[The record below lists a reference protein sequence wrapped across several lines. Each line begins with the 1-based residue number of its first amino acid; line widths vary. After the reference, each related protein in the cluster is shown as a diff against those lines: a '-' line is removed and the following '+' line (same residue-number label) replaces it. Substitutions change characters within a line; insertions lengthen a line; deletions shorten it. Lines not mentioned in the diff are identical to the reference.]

1 MPSLV
6 YIFLGLFNL
15 YNMNVIVS
23 LTKRFK
29 LVLSV
34 MGRRPRASV
43 VPAKKRELHCLPKIT
58 NITPPLYSSL
68 QTLTGCS
75 LGRVVGVTEKKH
87 ARACPCPGDHEC
99 IADVIEFLL

>member
-23 LTKRFK
+23 LAKLFK

-34 MGRRPRASV
+34 TGRRPRASV
-43 VPAKKRELHCLPKIT
+43 IHGLAGTTLFMKDPT
-58 NITPPLYSSL
+58 NLKPTTVLYSSN
-68 QTLTGCS
+68 
-75 LGRVVGVTEKKH
+75 
-87 ARACPCPGDHEC
+87 
-99 IADVIEFLL
+99 ADWL